1 MRHSEA
7 MDYQSV
13 RWLHFY
19 LMLFIMSINI
29 RSQLWRSGPAAPKF
43 AEALTHR
50 DYLGAVMNLGIERS
64 KLGDILTY
72 EDAAVLFVKEELAS
86 YITEQL
92 SRVRHTVVKTTVLPS
107 FQEDYEPKYETIR
120 GTVPSIRLD
129 TVLSL
134 AFPISR
140 SKITDF
146 IEGGRVFVNGRL
158 ITKQR
163 IPP

>member
-1 MRHSEA
+1 
-7 MDYQSV
+7 
-13 RWLHFY
+13 
-19 LMLFIMSINI
+19 
-29 RSQLWRSGPAAPKF
+29 
-43 AEALTHR
+43 
-50 DYLGAVMNLGIERS
+50 MNLGIERS

-92 SRVRHTVVKTTVLPS
+92 SRVRHTVVKTMVLPS

-146 IEGGRVFVNGRL
+146 IEGGRVFCRMEETGSPATDTR
-158 ITKQR
+158 
-163 IPP
+163 P